1 MEGVLSL
8 LTRMLYIVL
17 RHCVK
22 AAFHNVALTCQM
34 AASDHWQATGKLFAG
49 VGDAIER
56 RT

>member
-1 MEGVLSL
+1 
-8 LTRMLYIVL
+8 MLYIVL